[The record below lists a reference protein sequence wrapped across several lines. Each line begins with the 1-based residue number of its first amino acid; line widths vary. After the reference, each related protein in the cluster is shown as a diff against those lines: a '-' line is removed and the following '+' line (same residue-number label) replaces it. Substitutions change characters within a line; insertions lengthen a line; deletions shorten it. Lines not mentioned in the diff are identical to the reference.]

1 MASAISIYSRGRF
14 SINYYCCSRNPGE
27 LKTNKRMT
35 TETDSLGS
43 LYTFLPLP
51 TRTRLS
57 KLVRAAHSTSAATWH
72 TPDVPYTHQGS
83 RAVCG
88 PELGGGGGWT
98 RAGRPPAS
106 HCGGQPAAGSQ
117 QYHHRSPGKQRAADT
132 EGRVRPPGS
141 EQGGA
146 ARCWRRARAAP
157 SGRSS
162 PGQQPRAPSRVPACA
177 LRGEGRWKGL
187 KAAHGTPGQPG
198 PRRLPPEL
206 CTQQERGGSGQERR
220 LPRLRPACFR
230 CSGWGG

>member
-106 HCGGQPAAGSQ
+106 HCGGQPAAGSRQ
-117 QYHHRSPGKQRAADT
+117 PAVPSPQPRKTKGRRHRGPGATSGVRA
-132 EGRVRPPGS
+132 GRSGQMLAARAGGPERPVFSRSAAPGALPGTSVRPPR
-141 EQGGA
+141 GGA
-146 ARCWRRARAAP
+146 LERIKSCSWNPWAAGP
-157 SGRSS
+157 
-162 PGQQPRAPSRVPACA
+162 Q
-177 LRGEGRWKGL
+177 
-187 KAAHGTPGQPG
+187 KAA
-198 PRRLPPEL
+198 
-206 CTQQERGGSGQERR
+206 
-220 LPRLRPACFR
+220 A
-230 CSGWGG
+230 